1 MDRDVK
7 LPAEEGGCS
16 GAGGDKEW
24 VFFFSSLSFVR
35 ISIAIVMSGSMD
47 ENRIHFLGLPV
58 EIQSEILKQLI
69 EFQGDRAPIARTRF
83 LKDIRL

>member
-1 MDRDVK
+1 
-7 LPAEEGGCS
+7 
-16 GAGGDKEW
+16 
-24 VFFFSSLSFVR
+24 
-35 ISIAIVMSGSMD
+35 MSGSMD